1 MLASHLCGLF
11 KNLFFSLMRL
21 CVAVIILG
29 LPLAGFTL
37 PFALCAIT
45 SISFGMFTEIYH
57 FYVELARDLASLVIN
72 HFSWLIILV
81 LAICLSMPNLQHA
94 TIEQLKEEV
103 EKRETETR
111 AWSQAHEEY
120 ERILLCVESLRRM
133 EVAYTREECL
143 PT

>member
-1 MLASHLCGLF
+1 MLASHFRGLF

-29 LPLAGFTL
+29 LPLAVFTL

-45 SISFGMFTEIYH
+45 SISFGMFTELYH
-57 FYVELARDLASLVIN
+57 FYVGLARDLTSLVIN

-81 LAICLSMPNLQHA
+81 LAICLSMINLQHA

-103 EKRETETR
+103 EKRDTEAR
-111 AWSQAHEEY
+111 ARSQGHEEY
-120 ERILLCVESLRRM
+120 GRMLVFVESLLRM
-133 EVAYTREECL
+133 DVAYAREECL